1 MGLYTGGT
9 GKAYTWGNN
18 KIKNCMGLLT
28 WGLIDGATYIWGF
41 TVYHQ
46 WIISRIRKVL
56 KGKGTYVYHK
66 SDLKYFPRMMDISN
80 QSHSLFLKIVLA
92 VEHKVF

>member
-9 GKAYTWGNN
+9 GKAYTRGNN
-18 KIKNCMGLLT
+18 KIKNCLGLLT

-46 WIISRIRKVL
+46 
-56 KGKGTYVYHK
+56 
-66 SDLKYFPRMMDISN
+66 
-80 QSHSLFLKIVLA
+80 
-92 VEHKVF
+92 